1 MIYLISRILLVF
13 LVSFCF
19 MHDASVHAKEV
30 PAPSAAENPKTVR
43 VGIYLNFPF
52 VYEKD
57 GLPTG
62 FQVEILKEVAK
73 REGWQLEYQF
83 LGSLKNVLSALEDGT
98 LDLSMGLNKTEERL
112 KFLSFSSEKTADQ
125 MNQIFVH
132 SKREDIR
139 KIKDL
144 DGKTVGYI
152 DQDSFGTN
160 FIEVCNNLGIH
171 PVTRQINSYEQLAS
185 AVLTDAVDAGIFS
198 AFQGKKIS
206 QTYALRAT
214 PITFKKTG
222 VFFAAPKS
230 GNNTIIRNI
239 DSYLTTWKTKKNS
252 PFHRL
257 ETEFLQNSLPHQNQ
271 WTDREIL
278 ITVCLCTLLLLFS
291 ILLGNFMSKEISRKN
306 ISKASIINLLLFIA
320 VVTMTFWILDSFIE
334 WLFFNSEHERE
345 LLELFITDVPPE
357 NLYIRGMFF
366 GLSCFFGLF
375 MARYI
380 SKYEEVVNFLMQN
393 VDRFEQLMDNA
404 PDMICRMAI
413 PSGRYDFVNKASMDL
428 CGYTPEEFYKHPRLM
443 EDLAHP
449 DWEDYLEKKWKDI
462 MAGKMEPSY
471 QYQIITKSGETR
483 WFNQRNTFYTN
494 GNGKLTSIE
503 AIVTDITNFESP
515 ATSPKNNK
523 DSWQNRS

>member
-1 MIYLISRILLVF
+1 MIYLISRVLFVS

-19 MHDASVHAKEV
+19 IFGAASSAKEV
-30 PAPSAAENPKTVR
+30 QMPSTAERQKIVR

-62 FQVEILKEVAK
+62 FQVELLKEVAK
-73 REGWQLEYQF
+73 QEGWHLQYQF
-83 LGSLKNVLSALEDGT
+83 LGSLKNVLSALENRT
-98 LDLSMGLNKTEERL
+98 IDLSMGLSKTEERL
-112 KFLSFSSEKTADQ
+112 KFLSFSSEKTAEQ

-132 SKREDIR
+132 SDRDDIQ
-139 KIKDL
+139 KIGDL

-152 DQDSFGTN
+152 DQDSFGTS
-160 FIEVCNNLGIH
+160 FIDVCNNLGIH
-171 PVTRQINSYEQLAS
+171 PVTRQIDSYEQLAS

-198 AFQGKKIS
+198 TFQGKKIS

-214 PITFKKTG
+214 PITFKKIG

-230 GNNTIIRNI
+230 NGDVIISKI
-239 DSYLTTWKTKKNS
+239 DSHLREWKTRKNS

-306 ISKASIINLLLFIA
+306 ISKASIINLLLFIF
-320 VVTMTFWILDSFIE
+320 VVTMTFWILDTFIE
-334 WLFFNSEHERE
+334 WFFFNSEQHRE
-345 LLELFITDVPPE
+345 LLEIFITDVPPE

-375 MARYI
+375 MARYV

-413 PSGRYDFVNKASMDL
+413 PSGRYDFVSKASMDI
-428 CGYTPEEFYKHPRLM
+428 CGYSPEEFYKHPRLM

-449 DWEDYLEKKWKDI
+449 DWEDYLAKKWQGLV
-462 MAGKMEPSY
+462 AGRMEPSY
-471 QYQIITKSGETR
+471 QYQIISKSGETR
-483 WFNQRNTFYTN
+483 WLNQRNTFYTN
-494 GNGKLTSIE
+494 AEGKLTSVE
-503 AIVTDITNFESP
+503 AIVTDITNFEPP
-515 ATSPKNNK
+515 ATSNEDN
-523 DSWQNRS
+523 DN